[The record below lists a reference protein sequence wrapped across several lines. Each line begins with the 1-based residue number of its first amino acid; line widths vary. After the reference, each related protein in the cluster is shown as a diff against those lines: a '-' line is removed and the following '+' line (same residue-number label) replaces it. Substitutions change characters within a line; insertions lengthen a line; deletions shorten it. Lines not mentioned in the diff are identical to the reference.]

1 MPGSSDESE
10 LTEPTSSQV
19 DREVAAMQD
28 VPGILLLSLQK
39 RLLMTFLYYTEHESM
54 YNDGQGIHYLL
65 KFQAMAIAQAVT
77 TPAPKQRLNAHPA
90 LMNTT
95 FYAFETEGLAEIIDK
110 ALSTVKRP
118 DLAEKFK
125 IVAGDLWAP
134 AFSLDYSIAYT
145 SYKNISLSKAQVYD
159 EMLQQLASKRKS
171 EITLAITE
179 KQAMVC
185 IATSLRFYLM
195 L

>member
-1 MPGSSDESE
+1 
-10 LTEPTSSQV
+10 
-19 DREVAAMQD
+19 
-28 VPGILLLSLQK
+28 
-39 RLLMTFLYYTEHESM
+39 
-54 YNDGQGIHYLL
+54 
-65 KFQAMAIAQAVT
+65 
-77 TPAPKQRLNAHPA
+77 
-90 LMNTT
+90 MNTT
-95 FYAFETEGLAEIIDK
+95 YYALVSEGLAEIIDK
-110 ALSTVKRP
+110 ALST
-118 DLAEKFK
+118 DKFK

-145 SYKNISLSKAQVYD
+145 SYRNISLSTVQVYD